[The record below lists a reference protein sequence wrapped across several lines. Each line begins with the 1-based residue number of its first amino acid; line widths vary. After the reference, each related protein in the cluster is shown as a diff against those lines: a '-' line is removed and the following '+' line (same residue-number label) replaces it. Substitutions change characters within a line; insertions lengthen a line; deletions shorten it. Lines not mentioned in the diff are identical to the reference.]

1 MKNAETYEA
10 VNGLEEL
17 YKLYSWQKQHI
28 MRIPLIKDQLLA
40 MKELRAT
47 AVAIAQLQKEGK

>member
-1 MKNAETYEA
+1 MNYAETVEA

-17 YKLYSWQKQHI
+17 HRLYAWQKLHLQHI
-28 MRIPLIKDQLLA
+28 LSIKDQILA
-40 MKELRAT
+40 IKEIRAT